1 MSEPIPVGTLVR
13 VLPECMQPGGDFYE
27 HNLIA
32 TSNHGWLYFVVVNEG
47 VRPDDLIRT
56 DPYLCR
62 SLATGQTDIA
72 WLPREIEE
80 APTDE

>member
-1 MSEPIPVGTLVR
+1 MSEPIPAGTLVR
-13 VLPECMQPGGDFYE
+13 VLPECVQPGREFYE
-27 HNLIA
+27 HNLIT

-47 VRPDDLIRT
+47 VRPDDDGT

-62 SLATGQTDIA
+62 SLATGVADIA

-80 APTDE
+80 QADE